1 MRRLYLVLIL
11 MMFSLVAR
19 SQFLVEESGKTAVGV
34 LYDSDTPLLSKF
46 SINTRGNSK
55 ILSDFNATN
64 FKKGLRIQRNPLI

>member
-1 MRRLYLVLIL
+1 MRRLSLVLIL

-46 SINTRGNSK
+46 SINTRG
-55 ILSDFNATN
+55 ITN
-64 FKKGLRIQRNPLI
+64 MDMALLTHIVQ